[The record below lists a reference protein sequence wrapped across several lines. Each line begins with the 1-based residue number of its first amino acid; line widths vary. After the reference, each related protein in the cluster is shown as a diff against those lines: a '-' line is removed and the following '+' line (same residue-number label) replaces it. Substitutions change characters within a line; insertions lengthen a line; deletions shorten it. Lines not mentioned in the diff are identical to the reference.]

1 MLLYPTRHCSIHCLQ
16 NGQVL
21 RYGTQQEKSTLRGLE
36 ELMGQVLISAEQH
49 GHQLAKA
56 RQLFFDRG
64 DRPAGLVDPLI
75 LRSWERCRRFGLG
88 ESVGNA
94 GRDSLDRATLH
105 TEQERNHLLLRQSR
119 PIMEQLFEQIRDSG
133 SLVILADQNGLIL
146 DSIGDVEFVDRADR
160 VALMAGASWDEN
172 LRGTNAIGTT
182 LAEEAPTAILGNE
195 HFLAHNGFLTCCASP
210 IFGADGRLIGVLDI
224 SSDYRNHQRHTLGLV
239 RLSSQLV
246 EKRLFESQH
255 CRDLLVCFHTR
266 VDYLGSPGEGMAAV
280 SPDGQVLAVNRAGLE
295 LLGIRRVDAVKR
307 DFSVVFETT
316 LTGVIDRTRRDAQ
329 AICEV
334 AAGRDR
340 VFYLRVRGQ
349 APMQRTI
356 GRTYDDLP
364 TAAPSRREVARAP
377 ALTLDTLN
385 TGDTQL
391 QAAIDRSRR
400 VLGRDIPILIQGE
413 SGAGKEIFAKAFH
426 NSGPRCNA
434 PFVALNC
441 AAIPENLI
449 ESELFGYQG
458 GAFTGARKEGAPG
471 KIQQAHGGTLF
482 LDEIGD
488 MPLHL
493 QARLLRVLQERS
505 VTPLGSCKAIQVDIS
520 LLCATHRKL
529 REEVARGAF
538 REDLYYRLNGL
549 CVTLPAL
556 RERGDIRRLA
566 QQLADLETA
575 QRAPVAFSERA
586 METIERYSWPGNIRQ
601 LNNVIRVAIA
611 LLDDGESLITESH
624 LPEELLD
631 APPAPVAGMPPPVA
645 SDAWPAAASGA
656 ATAFAGTSLDEIG
669 RQAAL
674 RALDAAGGNVS
685 AAARQLG
692 ISRNTLY
699 RKLGRL

>member
-1 MLLYPTRHCSIHCLQ
+1 
-16 NGQVL
+16 
-21 RYGTQQEKSTLRGLE
+21 
-36 ELMGQVLISAEQH
+36 MGQVLIAAEQH
-49 GHQLAKA
+49 GRLLAEA
-56 RQLFFDRG
+56 RRKFFDGG
-64 DRPAGLVDPLI
+64 DRPAGLDPLI
-75 LRSWERCRRFGLG
+75 LRSWERCRRFGLS
-88 ESVGNA
+88 EDHASA

-105 TEQERNHLLLRQSR
+105 TEQERNHQLLRQSR
-119 PIMEQLFEQIRDSG
+119 PIMEQLYEQIRESG

-146 DSIGDVEFVDRADR
+146 ESIGDVDFVSRADR

-182 LAEEAPTAILGNE
+182 LAEEAPTAILGSE
-195 HFLAHNGFLTCCASP
+195 HFLEHNGFLTCCASP

-246 EKRLFESQH
+246 EKRLFEAQH
-255 CRDLLVCFHTR
+255 ARDILVCFHSR

-280 SPDGQVLAVNRAGLE
+280 SPDGQVLAINRAGLE
-295 LLGIRRVDAVKR
+295 LLGLRRVDVVRR
-307 DFSVVFETT
+307 DFSMVFETT
-316 LTGVIDRTRRDAQ
+316 LAGVIDRSRRDAQ

-340 VFYLRVRGQ
+340 VFYLRLRGQ
-349 APMQRTI
+349 APVPRAI

-364 TAAPSRREVARAP
+364 TAAPSRREARTP

-426 NSGPRCNA
+426 NSGPRRDG

-493 QARLLRVLQERS
+493 QA
-505 VTPLGSCKAIQVDIS
+505 
-520 LLCATHRKL
+520 
-529 REEVARGAF
+529 
-538 REDLYYRLNGL
+538 
-549 CVTLPAL
+549 
-556 RERGDIRRLA
+556 
-566 QQLADLETA
+566 
-575 QRAPVAFSERA
+575 
-586 METIERYSWPGNIRQ
+586 
-601 LNNVIRVAIA
+601 
-611 LLDDGESLITESH
+611 
-624 LPEELLD
+624 
-631 APPAPVAGMPPPVA
+631 
-645 SDAWPAAASGA
+645 
-656 ATAFAGTSLDEIG
+656 
-669 RQAAL
+669 
-674 RALDAAGGNVS
+674 
-685 AAARQLG
+685 
-692 ISRNTLY
+692 
-699 RKLGRL
+699 